1 MRPHIWYTVTYVPED
16 APEFKYPCEHFRER
30 VDADKLFDEFCEQ
43 AYREVSMGGVPVN
56 VGLFEQDDRFGSL
69 IPRRQKYVE

>member
-30 VDADKLFDEFCEQ
+30 VDADMKFDDFCEQ
-43 AYREVSMGGVPVN
+43 ALREATDRGVPIN
-56 VGLFEQDDRFGSL
+56 VQLFEQDDRFGSL
-69 IPRRQKYVE
+69 IPKRQKYFE